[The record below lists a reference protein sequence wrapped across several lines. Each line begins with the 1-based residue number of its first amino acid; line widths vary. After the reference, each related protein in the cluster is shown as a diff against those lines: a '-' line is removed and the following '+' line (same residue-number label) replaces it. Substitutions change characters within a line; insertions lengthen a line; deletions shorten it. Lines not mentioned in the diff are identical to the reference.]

1 MKIHRMQLIRGEML
15 MQKLFRAAVIL
26 VAGVGL
32 LWSFASTA
40 SGQIAERIELGGN
53 YDYMRTNAPPDGCG
67 CFSMNG
73 GSGWFGYKFNRSLS
87 LVGEVGGQHAANID
101 GTTGSLTLTS
111 FLAGARYALAR
122 GDRIVPFGQVLLGG
136 AHASGALTP
145 APSGLAASAN
155 SFAMTAGGGVDITLT
170 RHLALRAV
178 QADYFL
184 TRFNNGAN
192 DQQNNFR
199 VGTGI
204 VYRFGKK

>member
-1 MKIHRMQLIRGEML
+1 
-15 MQKLFRAAVIL
+15 
-26 VAGVGL
+26 
-32 LWSFASTA
+32 
-40 SGQIAERIELGGN
+40 
-53 YDYMRTNAPPDGCG
+53 
-67 CFSMNG
+67 
-73 GSGWFGYKFNRSLS
+73 
-87 LVGEVGGQHAANID
+87 
-101 GTTGSLTLTS
+101 
-111 FLAGARYALAR
+111 
-122 GDRIVPFGQVLLGG
+122 VPFSQVLLGG

-155 SFAMTAGGGVDITLT
+155 SFAMTAGGGVDINLT
-170 RHLALRAV
+170 PHLALRAV